1 MKMPKP
7 HSWYSVQDEEWMKNA
22 VYTQHAKQNTF
33 THRGG
38 TFKTPLYDKQAMRD
52 LLEAAAV
59 ECERLFDLR
68 DCDLARLHAAKCAA
82 AILKLKEKL

>member
-1 MKMPKP
+1 MKMPEPLMLMVVGKP
-7 HSWYSVQDEEWMKNA
+7 ESAVFSEE
-22 VYTQHAKQNTF
+22 HLKQY
-33 THRGG
+33 G
-38 TFKTPLYDKQAMRD
+38 RD

-82 AILKLKEKL
+82 AILKMKETL